1 MNKKIA
7 NIISFFIPFKIT
19 RKKFRKILIYG
30 LLRTHNSI
38 KVLKKL
44 QYENIPPPHYYLAVC
59 AIAKNEGD
67 YFQEWIEWHK
77 KMGVEKFYIYDNE
90 SEDDT
95 KKILDPYIKSGLVE
109 YVFWAG
115 KKQQTLAY
123 CDCLE
128 KHKLH
133 SRWIAFI
140 DLDEFI
146 VPIKDKTISEF
157 LRRFEKFPSVE
168 INWLVYGSSGAQK
181 KEIGNVM
188 DRFKHHSIPNNS
200 INRFVKSIV
209 DPRRIFLFI
218 GAHVTASISGRAVD
232 SHGVPIRKNFTDRE
246 PQHDVIRI
254 NHYAVKS
261 YEEFLS
267 KRNQGRV
274 SRNKKPS
281 ETFFDNYFEK
291 YDLNDI
297 KENTLFYDKK
307 CTEHNK

>member
-7 NIISFFIPFKIT
+7 NIISSFIPFKIT
-19 RKKFRKILIYG
+19 RKKFRKILIHG
-30 LLRTHNSI
+30 LLRTHRTI
-38 KVLKKL
+38 KMLKKL
-44 QYENIPPPHYYLAVC
+44 QYENLPSPNYYLSIC
-59 AIAKNEGD
+59 AIAKNEAS
-67 YFQEWIEWHK
+67 YFQEWIEWHR

-90 SEDDT
+90 SDDDT
-95 KKILDPYIKSGLVE
+95 KKILEPYIDSGIVE
-109 YVFWAG
+109 YLFWKG
-115 KKQQTLAY
+115 KQQQTMAY

-146 VPIKDKTISEF
+146 VPIKDKTIPEF
-157 LRRFEKFPSVE
+157 LERFEKFPSVE

-181 KEIGNVM
+181 KEKGNVM
-188 DRFKHHSIPNNS
+188 DRFKHHSISNS
-200 INRFVKSIV
+200 PINRFVKSIV

-218 GAHVTASISGRAVD
+218 GAHVAASISGRAVD
-232 SHGVPIRKNFTDRE
+232 SHGVPVRKNFTDRE

-267 KRNQGRV
+267 KKAQGRV
-274 SRNKKPS
+274 SRNKMPGEK
-281 ETFFDNYFEK
+281 FFDKYFLK

-297 KENTLFYDKK
+297 KENSTCD
-307 CTEHNK
+307 